1 MKNPVL
7 KIAAV
12 HDLSGYGRCS
22 FSVIL
27 PTLSSMGHQVC
38 PLPTAS
44 LSTHTGGYTGFVFRD
59 LTEDMSGWWRHWQE
73 EKIEFDA
80 FYSGFLG
87 NADQIDITLEMI
99 ESLPPSTLIFVDPV
113 MGDDGVLYSTYTEE
127 MREEMKHLV
136 KKADVITPNITE
148 AAFLLDRTPKSEYT
162 EAEICEMLRSLKK
175 ICQGAVVVTGVET
188 PDGVGA
194 AYIEKEGNKVSFYI
208 HKKHEKSYPGT
219 GDIFASVL
227 LGRLLKKDSLDRAVK
242 CACDFIYSVVG
253 YSKKFD
259 YPVREGVLLEA
270 KLSELGGF
278 DE

>member
-22 FSVIL
+22 LSVIL
-27 PTLSSMGHQVC
+27 PTLSAMGHQVC

-59 LTEDMSGWWRHWQE
+59 LTPDMEGWWKHWQKE
-73 EKIEFDA
+73 GFEFDA

-87 NADQIDITLEMI
+87 NAEQIGVVEKMI
-99 ESLPPSTLIFVDPV
+99 ESLPEKTLIFVDPV

-127 MREEMKHLV
+127 MRCEMKRLV
-136 KKADVITPNITE
+136 RMADVITPNLTE
-148 AAFLLDRTPKSEYT
+148 AAFLLDRTPKESYT
-162 EAEICEMLRSLKK
+162 IKEIEEMTLALSNMAK
-175 ICQGAVVVTGVET
+175 GDVVVTGVSSPE
-188 PDGVGA
+188 GVGA
-194 AYIEKEGNKVSFYI
+194 SYIEKGGDKVSFYI

-227 LGRLLKKDSLDRAVK
+227 LGRLLKKDSLENAVK
-242 CACDFIYSVVG
+242 AACDFIYSVVG
-253 YSKKFD
+253 YSAQFD
-259 YPVREGVLLEA
+259 YPTREGVLLEA
-270 KLSELGGF
+270 RLSELM
-278 DE
+278 

>member
-27 PTLSSMGHQVC
+27 PTLSAMGHQVC

-59 LTEDMSGWWRHWQE
+59 LTSDMEGWWKHWQE

-87 NADQIDITLEMI
+87 NADQIGVVEKMI
-99 ESLPPSTLIFVDPV
+99 ESLDGKALVFVDPV
-113 MGDDGVLYSTYTEE
+113 MGDDGVLYSTYTDE
-127 MREEMKHLV
+127 MRCEMKRLV
-136 KKADVITPNITE
+136 KMADVITPNLTE
-148 AAFLLDRTPKSEYT
+148 AAFLLDREPKSFYT
-162 EAEICEMLRSLKK
+162 IEEIEEMTYALSRMSK
-175 ICQGAVVVTGVET
+175 GDVVVTGVVT
-188 PDGVGA
+188 QDGVGA
-194 AYIEKEGNKVSFYI
+194 AYIEKGGKSVSFYI

-227 LGRLLKKDSLDRAVK
+227 LGRLLKGDVLENAVK
-242 CACDFIYSVVG
+242 SACDFIYSVVG
-253 YSKKFD
+253 YSAQFD
-259 YPVREGVLLEA
+259 YPTREGVLLEA
-270 KLSELGGF
+270 RLSELI
-278 DE
+278 

>member
-12 HDLSGYGRCS
+12 HDLSGFGRCS

-27 PTLSSMGHQVC
+27 PTLSAMGHQVC

-59 LTEDMSGWWRHWQE
+59 LTPDMEGWWRHWQKE
-73 EKIEFDA
+73 GVEFDA

-87 NADQIDITLEMI
+87 NAEQIDITLDMI
-99 ESLPPSTLIFVDPV
+99 DSLPDGTLIFVDPV

-127 MREEMKHLV
+127 MREGMKRLV
-136 KKADVITPNITE
+136 RRADVITPNITE
-148 AAFLLDRTPKSEYT
+148 AAFLLDKKPKNSYT
-162 EAEICEMLRSLKK
+162 EDELYEIARSLTEL
-175 ICQGAVVVTGVET
+175 CSGDVVITGVES

-194 AYIEKEGNKVSFYI
+194 VWMGKDKKLCRYI
-208 HKKHEKSYPGT
+208 HEKHEKSYPGT

-227 LGRLLKKDSLDRAVK
+227 LGKLLKGDSLDTSVK

-253 YSKKFD
+253 YSKQFD
-259 YPVREGVLLEA
+259 YPTREGVLLEA
-270 KLSELGGF
+270 RLSELI
-278 DE
+278 D

>member
-12 HDLSGYGRCS
+12 HDLSGFGRCS

-27 PTLSSMGHQVC
+27 PTLSAMGHQVC

-59 LTEDMSGWWRHWQE
+59 LTPDMEGWWKHWQK
-73 EKIEFDA
+73 EKVEFDA

-87 NADQIDITLEMI
+87 NAEQIDITLEMI
-99 ESLPPSTLIFVDPV
+99 DSLPDEALIFVDPV

-127 MREEMKHLV
+127 MREGMKRLV
-136 KKADVITPNITE
+136 KRADVITPNITE
-148 AAFLLDRTPKSEYT
+148 AAFLLDRTPKSAYT
-162 EAEICEMLRSLKK
+162 DDELYEITLALTELCSGE
-175 ICQGAVVVTGVET
+175 VVITGVEA

-194 AYIEKEGNKVSFYI
+194 LWMGEDKKLCRYI

-227 LGRLLKKDSLDRAVK
+227 LGRLLKGDSLDASVK
-242 CACDFIYSVVG
+242 RACDFIYNVVG
-253 YSKKFD
+253 YSKQFD
-259 YPVREGVLLEA
+259 YPTREGVLLEA
-270 KLSELGGF
+270 RLSELI
-278 DE
+278 D

>member
-27 PTLSSMGHQVC
+27 PTLSAMGHQVC

-59 LTEDMSGWWRHWQE
+59 LTCDMEGWWKHWQE
-73 EKIEFDA
+73 EGFLFDA

-87 NADQIDITLEMI
+87 NAEQIGVVERMI
-99 ESLPPSTLIFVDPV
+99 ESLPKKTLVFVDPV

-127 MREEMKHLV
+127 MRCEMKRLV
-136 KKADVITPNITE
+136 KMADFITPNLTE
-148 AAFLLDRTPKSEYT
+148 AAFLLDREPKGEYT
-162 EAEICEMLRSLKK
+162 EDEIVEMTLALSK
-175 ICQGAVVVTGVET
+175 ITKGGVVVTGVET
-188 PDGVGA
+188 PSGVGA
-194 AYIEKEGNKVSFYI
+194 AYIEREGKSVSFYI
-208 HKKHEKSYPGT
+208 HEKHEKSYPGT

-227 LGRLLKKDSLDRAVK
+227 LGRLLKGDTLKAAVET
-242 CACDFIYSVVG
+242 ACDFIYRVVG
-253 YSKKFD
+253 YSKGFD
-259 YPVREGVLLEA
+259 YPTREGVLLEA
-270 KLSELGGF
+270 CLSELM
-278 DE
+278 

>member
-27 PTLSSMGHQVC
+27 PTLSAMGHQVC

-59 LTEDMSGWWRHWQE
+59 LTCDMEGWWRHWQKE
-73 EKIEFDA
+73 GFLFDA

-87 NADQIDITLEMI
+87 NAKQIGIVEKMI
-99 ESLPPSTLIFVDPV
+99 ESLPPSTLVFVDPV

-127 MREEMKHLV
+127 MRCEMKRLV
-136 KKADVITPNITE
+136 RMADVITPNLTE
-148 AAFLLDRTPKSEYT
+148 AAFLLDREPKSNYSVE
-162 EAEICEMLRSLKK
+162 EIEKMTLALSEITK
-175 ICQGAVVVTGVET
+175 GDVVVTGVET
-188 PDGVGA
+188 PSGVGA
-194 AYIEKEGNKVSFYI
+194 AYIEKGGKSVSFYI
-208 HKKHEKSYPGT
+208 HEKHEKSYPGT

-227 LGRLLKKDSLDRAVK
+227 LGRLLRGDTLKKAVES
-242 CACDFIYSVVG
+242 ACGFIYSVVG

-259 YPVREGVLLEA
+259 YPTREGVLLEA
-270 KLSELGGF
+270 KLSELI
-278 DE
+278 

>member
-27 PTLSSMGHQVC
+27 PTLSVMGHQVC

-44 LSTHTGGYTGFVFRD
+44 LSTHTGGYEGFVFRD
-59 LTEDMSGWWRHWQE
+59 LTDDMSGWWEHWKKE
-73 EKIEFDA
+73 GFEFDA

-87 NADQIDITLEMI
+87 NVHQIDVTLEMI
-99 ESLPPSTLIFVDPV
+99 KSLPDTALVFVDPV

-127 MREEMKHLV
+127 MRCGMKLLV
-136 KKADVITPNITE
+136 ENADVITPNITE
-148 AAFLLDRTPKSEYT
+148 AAFLLDKTPKDTYT
-162 EAEICEMLRSLKK
+162 KDEICTIVKELNK
-175 ICQGAVVVTGVET
+175 ICRGSVVVTGVET
-188 PDGVGA
+188 PEGVGA
-194 AYIEKEGNKVSFYI
+194 AYIEREGNEVSFYI
-208 HKKHEKSYPGT
+208 HKKHKKSYPGT

-227 LGRLLKKDSLDRAVK
+227 LGRLLKKDSLERAVK

-253 YSKKFD
+253 YSNNFD
-259 YPVREGVLLEA
+259 YPTREGVLLEA